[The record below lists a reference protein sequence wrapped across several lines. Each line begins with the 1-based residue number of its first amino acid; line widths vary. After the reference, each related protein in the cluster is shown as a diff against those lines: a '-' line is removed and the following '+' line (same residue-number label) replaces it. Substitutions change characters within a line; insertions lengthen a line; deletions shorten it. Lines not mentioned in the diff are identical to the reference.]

1 LVSPDQNTSRNRV
14 DTIPVRTAFSRAGIV
29 LRGLLHLAARKIKG
43 KRLLP
48 HNLIEAA
55 DILVVYFLE
64 FLLFTNTSNSFSNLP
79 LNSNIMA
86 KYSKAAGKS
95 VKSAVKRMK
104 KGTLTSGKSDKKV
117 TSKKQAVAIGLSEAR
132 EKGAKVPAK
141 KTAAKKAA
149 PKKPARPA
157 GRAAAKK
164 KAAPKKAAAKKKAA
178 PKKSTR
184 QAGRT
189 AAKKAATPKKTAGKK
204 SAPSKSPPKKAASK
218 KSGAKSAAPKA
229 ASKIRSKEKPL
240 KSKAK
245 MPGETSDTGEFISTP
260 ATNDAN
266 APVTNAD
273 VNNIVTPETESDQ
286 AVFAATVPNQQY
298 MPEDFKASVQDPYHG
313 NINPSKAKTTQKPSG
328 KKPLWDNRK

>member
-1 LVSPDQNTSRNRV
+1 
-14 DTIPVRTAFSRAGIV
+14 
-29 LRGLLHLAARKIKG
+29 
-43 KRLLP
+43 
-48 HNLIEAA
+48 
-55 DILVVYFLE
+55 
-64 FLLFTNTSNSFSNLP
+64 
-79 LNSNIMA
+79 MA

-117 TSKKQAVAIGLSEAR
+117 TSKKQAIAIGLSEAR

-157 GRAAAKK
+157 GGT
-164 KAAPKKAAAKKKAA
+164 AAKKKAA

-184 QAGRT
+184 QTGRT
-189 AAKKAATPKKTAGKK
+189 ATKKAATPKKTAGKK

-229 ASKIRSKEKPL
+229 VSKSRSKEKPL

-260 ATNDAN
+260 TTNDAN
-266 APVTNAD
+266 DPVTNAD

-298 MPEDFKASVQDPYHG
+298 IPEDFKASARDPYHG